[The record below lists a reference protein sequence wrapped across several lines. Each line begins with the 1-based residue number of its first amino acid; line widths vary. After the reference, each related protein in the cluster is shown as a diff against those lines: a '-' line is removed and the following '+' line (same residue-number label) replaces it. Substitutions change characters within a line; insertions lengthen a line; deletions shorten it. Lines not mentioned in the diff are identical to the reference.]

1 MKYLTKDT
9 RRKLISYCLRLLPSL
24 GCFCA
29 NILMMV
35 LAVKIGH
42 GAINPFFTTNILM
55 VFATGLLVPRR
66 EEESLPKWVKIL
78 ASIAIA
84 LGVLLFFI
92 DLLVYYKK
100 FPGLY

>member
-1 MKYLTKDT
+1 MKHLTKDT
-9 RRKLISYCLRLLPSL
+9 RQKLTRYCLRLLPSL
-24 GCFCA
+24 SCFCA
-29 NILMMV
+29 NILMVV

-42 GAINPFFTTNILM
+42 GAINPFFTTNIL
-55 VFATGLLVPRR
+55 VPRH

-84 LGVLLFFI
+84 LGVLLFLI

>member
-24 GCFCA
+24 GCA
-29 NILMMV
+29 GASILMIIWV
-35 LAVKIGH
+35 SNFSYGL
-42 GAINPFFTTNILM
+42 INPYFTNFCMDVAMILLLPHWDEPLRKGIKITAI
-55 VFATGLLVPRR
+55 VF
-66 EEESLPKWVKIL
+66 
-78 ASIAIA
+78 IAIA
-84 LGVLLFFI
+84 VLLFLI

>member
-1 MKYLTKDT
+1 MKHLTKST
-9 RRKLISYCLRLLPSL
+9 RRHPIRYCLRMLPSL

-35 LAVKIGH
+35 LAAKIGH
-42 GAINPFFTTNILM
+42 GSINPFFTTNILM

-66 EEESLPKWVKIL
+66 EEEPLPKWIKIL
-78 ASIAIA
+78 AAIAIA
-84 LGVLLFFI
+84 LGVLLFLI

-100 FPGLY
+100 FPGL